1 MKKLIRFLL
10 LAPLAVALLIVT
22 AQAAGDIF
30 GYIKA
35 TSQGD
40 QIVLQWRTTSETGIH
55 SFEIERKS
63 EEVTDFRRVG
73 RIDAKGNGST
83 YQYTDNGAFF
93 KSEAARQFTYRI
105 KAVGPSVEQY
115 STTSTATHE
124 VSSVRRSWG
133 MIKELFR

>member
-1 MKKLIRFLL
+1 MKQIRRFLL
-10 LAPLAVALLIVT
+10 LAPLAIALTMLT
-22 AQAAGDIF
+22 ADAAGDIF

-35 TSQGD
+35 SSQGD

-83 YQYTDNGAFF
+83 YQYTDN
-93 KSEAARQFTYRI
+93 
-105 KAVGPSVEQY
+105 
-115 STTSTATHE
+115 
-124 VSSVRRSWG
+124 
-133 MIKELFR
+133 

>member
-1 MKKLIRFLL
+1 MKQTIRLL
-10 LAPLAVALLIVT
+10 LLTTLAVAAAALT
-22 AQAAGDIF
+22 ANAAGDIF
-30 GYIKA
+30 NYIKA
-35 TSQGD
+35 SSQGD
-40 QIVLQWRTTSETGIH
+40 QIVIQWQTTSEAGIH

-93 KSEAARQFTYRI
+93 KTESARQFTYRV

-115 STTSTATHE
+115 SVTSTATHE